1 MKEETNIELLDSW
14 GAGNT
19 AAGGELLR
27 RHFESLYRFFAM
39 KVDGQIEDLVQRTL
53 LGAVEGRDRIR
64 DTTRFR
70 SYLLGIA
77 RFVLIDHLRSR
88 AKSFDVLD
96 EPVALAAPTPPSLIA
111 NKEEQRLLLR
121 ALRKLP
127 LRLQIVVGL
136 YYFEGLKVA
145 EIAEVT
151 EAPTG
156 TVKDRLATAR
166 KKAREIVEELAGSPA
181 LAASTLGRFETWLRD
196 LPSPRPT

>member
-1 MKEETNIELLDSW
+1 MSDDTDIELLDAW

-19 AAGGELLR
+19 NAGGELLR

-64 DTTRFR
+64 DSTRFR

-77 RFVLIDHLRSR
+77 RFVLIDHLRGK
-88 AKSFDVLD
+88 AKNFDVLD
-96 EPVALAAPTPPSLIA
+96 EPVALAAPTPPSLMA
-111 NKEEQRLLLR
+111 HKEEQRLLLR

-145 EIAEVT
+145 DIADVT
-151 EAPTG
+151 DAPSG
-156 TVKDRLATAR
+156 TVKDRLASAR
-166 KKAREIVEELAGSPA
+166 TKIRQSVEDLAQSPM
-181 LAASTLGRFETWLRD
+181 LAASTLGGFETWLRN
-196 LPSPRPT
+196 LPTPRPT

>member
-1 MKEETNIELLDSW
+1 MNDESDIELLNAW
-14 GAGNT
+14 GTGNT

-39 KVDGQIEDLVQRTL
+39 KVDGTIEDLVQRTL

-64 DTTRFR
+64 DSTRFR

-77 RFVLIDHLRSR
+77 RFVLIDHLRGK
-88 AKSFDVLD
+88 AKNFDVLD
-96 EPVALAAPTPPSLIA
+96 EPVALVAPTPPSLIA
-111 NKEEQRLLLR
+111 DKEEQRLLLR

-145 EIAEVT
+145 EIADVT
-151 EAPTG
+151 EAPNG

-166 KKAREIVEELAGSPA
+166 ARIRETVEKLAESPA
-181 LAASTLGRFETWLRD
+181 LAASTLGGFETWLRE
-196 LPSPRPT
+196 LPAPKRA